1 MIFQAVIVLALALL
15 VLYAYFQWRRAPV
28 VSLAVFALAVIGIV
42 LAMAPDLATS
52 AAHMVG
58 IGRGAD
64 LVIYCFVL
72 IALGAIFNLHIKL
85 RASEDNLTRL
95 VRTIALLEARLIED
109 GDHGG
114 SLR

>member
-1 MIFQAVIVLALALL
+1 MIFQAIIVLALGLL

-28 VSLAVFALAVIGIV
+28 VSLAVFVLAAVGIV
-42 LAMAPDLATS
+42 LAMAPDLATR
-52 AAHMVG
+52 AAHLVG

-85 RASEDNLTRL
+85 RASEDNLTKL
-95 VRTIALLEARLIED
+95 VRAIALIEARSSAD
-109 GDHGG
+109 QG
-114 SLR
+114 SEER